1 MSFESDI
8 RIVYLK
14 LLRRE
19 PSADEISQSY
29 DKDIFFLE
37 QEIKESSEYKL
48 TKGYFFADSF
58 YDVSNNTYSFSN
70 VINDKNPRGIYLGND
85 YLNLNILLYDKSVEN
100 KVSDNFN
107 YYSFQNITNIQFSWG
122 NPLHQTHALYLNDA
136 CLKHTLE
143 YENTQISIEKYCLH
157 SFKTCFLQKISIMTT
172 ISSNLDINHLFETEM
187 SSYVLYYKSQSI
199 NFLEVKEEDVVIT
212 NMYLCNNQDFMYNGQ
227 NINSNSFTIPLI
239 ANEERIFYI
248 YTSILHKDNK
258 SEHNSKE
265 ILLNLLNFSDLEI
278 ISGHKTCWDKR
289 WYKRYDFELR
299 EYISKRQDFEKLIF
313 SFHYSLYK
321 LYSNIYVNDL
331 VYSIPNLLV
340 LDPELALKVIQSYI
354 YYMRNDYNTAKYYS
368 RDGKFLTFQKNNI
381 GLQMNQSALL
391 NIHIW
396 IYYVVSKN
404 INWFLTEGYPT
415 MLMNA
420 QFLMNCI
427 RDDTINNS
435 LSFDGFQ
442 QTNNAFT
449 VHITKMAL
457 NMTTVAQY
465 EFIIFRVFDGA
476 TDKEI
481 DTEEFTFTTGLY
493 VQYMNLG
500 YKSVSDSNIE
510 VRCEKINNMFCY
522 TFYTPED
529 NEFIGYKFSEKY
541 GYQLELGLNREITF
555 NLDESI
561 SQKPILF
568 YDTDG
573 LIIRHKYSNNV
584 DETLL
589 SNVNVIS
596 TDDSITINTNDV
608 KGYSCLTVDVYK
620 NDFNT
625 LYGDRAFITEHGL
638 TSNNVIVPFSN
649 YTDTYNSDT
658 VAEIFSVLTN
668 YYDNKNFYNV
678 EENVSFYTSD
688 NSSNVMNRLLHGG
701 LMLKLGQKTDSY
713 KVRQTLMN
721 TYKELLF
728 DLNKDS
734 VLGEDQ
740 YNNIIVYNM
749 LYNLLGFK
757 FNAQGL
763 TYENSNV
770 FPEEIDKISIRYNH
784 TSNNLTNVLQQS
796 YTFLNLEDVIT
807 IDFKYNELKEYV
819 QIVVD
824 ILPVYP
830 IYTLD
835 DVEIYI
841 DTVEREESFFGTDS
855 NTTKISYSQTTESF
869 DTLTYVQELTNQY
882 IHLKLDNGLITNY
895 FVKYVDE
902 ITDTYGSDML
912 YPTID
917 AKLSYE
923 DKCIFKLDLVFNSQT
938 FNRYELFNTLS
949 IDLNYEDNLLDV
961 ISNID
966 PYGFETNS
974 NCDISYDNSNVFN
987 IQYNESAKAG
997 SVVIGNLKL
1006 ELVKFDV
1013 FSRITPLYPFNG
1025 TVSVDGITKNIL
1037 FDKTNYPPIV
1047 RKLVK
1052 DYKYN
1057 IDTYVIEN
1065 DDVISLLYDEIVLPV
1080 EHILSS
1086 GNNVYEQLGHGD
1098 IDPTLNTGNLIRI
1111 NENIKTNLR
1120 HLNNANELNTFLDSK
1135 NAKLLDITCSDYST
1149 LFRIIENNVVELYG
1163 IGQNINDSLMINDI
1177 SNTNVISITRCDKFH
1192 NFLSTNQYTIEDW
1205 NIIQTVSSTM
1215 IYSKDNVYAIG
1226 NNENH
1231 NLGIDTEQSTEL
1243 VESVQIINLIK
1254 EENSRINKIILN
1266 DNSTIIYLDNNRV
1279 YGLGENVMFQYLTT
1293 ISSSIWLQ
1301 TPTELDVINRFI
1313 NINDYVIERIEGGSL
1328 HFKFL
1333 LFSLKTLAKEWW
1345 GIGRNRFNSM
1355 GLTPFITEDDYDVD
1369 IKHMVRLNQ
1378 IEAFVYGKQFDETYT
1393 GPIAKNANKVN
1404 LIPNHGISTYH
1415 TAIYD
1420 EETQDIYVLGA
1431 ISLNESESD
1440 ITTIKQ
1446 WTKWISKDDIVNIS
1460 GDVGNKIILLML
1472 NTQGIFI
1479 GLSKEDK
1486 DYINKHTNGHIQ
1498 CLVVNNGD
1506 NYVLHVGNTAI
1517 HLLRDVITLQNIMD
1531 LTSLEYN
1538 YRFEIEY
1545 ETNVKLFLDDIEFQV
1560 EIGDENTKHK
1570 LFIRLYVLEG
1580 NYIFEGMR
1588 NVYSD
1593 VIDISFQIA
1602 HNNVYSIS
1610 ADNSYTVN
1618 PTEDTHIEFEKK
1630 IILENQM
1637 IFRNLVSSLV

>member
-19 PSADEISQSY
+19 PSADEISQSF

-37 QEIKESSEYKL
+37 QEIKESNEYKL

-70 VINDKNPRGIYLGND
+70 VINDRNKKGIYLGND

-100 KVSDNFN
+100 KVSDNFK
-107 YYSFQNITNIQFSWG
+107 YYDFKDITNIQFSWG
-122 NPLHQTHALYLNDA
+122 EPLHQTHTLYLNDA
-136 CLKHTLE
+136 YLKHQLE
-143 YENTQISIEKYCLH
+143 YENAQISIEKYCLH
-157 SFKTCFLQKISIMTT
+157 SFKTCFLQKVSINAS
-172 ISSNLDINHLFETEM
+172 ISSTIDINHLFDSEM

-199 NFLEVKEEDVVIT
+199 NFLEVHEEDVVIT
-212 NMYLCNNQDFMYNGQ
+212 NMYLCNNQDFLHNGQ
-227 NINSNSFTIPLI
+227 NTSANSFTVPLM
-239 ANEERIFYI
+239 ANEERIFYV
-248 YTSILHKDNK
+248 YTSILHKDNI

-265 ILLNLLNFSDLEI
+265 ILLNLLNYSDLEI

-299 EYISKRQDFEKLIF
+299 EYISKRQEFEKLIF
-313 SFHYSLYK
+313 NFHYSLYK

-381 GLQMNQSALL
+381 GLQINQSALL

-427 RDDTINNS
+427 RDDSISNS

-449 VHITKMAL
+449 IHITKMAL

-481 DTEEFTFTTGLY
+481 DAEEFTFTTGLY

-500 YKSVSDSNIE
+500 YKSVSDSSIE

-522 TFYTPED
+522 TFYTSLDEL
-529 NEFIGYKFSEKY
+529 IGYKFSEQY

-561 SQKPILF
+561 AQKPILF
-568 YDTDG
+568 YDTNG
-573 LIIRHKYSNNV
+573 FIIRHKYSNNV

-589 SNVNVIS
+589 SNVNVLS

-608 KGYSCLTVDVYK
+608 KSYSCLTIDVYK

-625 LYGDRAFITEHGL
+625 LYGDNAFITEHGL

-658 VAEIFSVLTN
+658 VAEIFTVLTN
-668 YYDNKNFYNV
+668 FYDNKNFYNV
-678 EENVSFYTSD
+678 EENVSFYGSD
-688 NSSNVMNRLLHGG
+688 DSSNVQNRLLQSGM
-701 LMLKLGQKTDSY
+701 MLKLGQQTSNY

-721 TYKELLF
+721 TYKEVLF

-740 YNNIIVYNM
+740 HNNIIVYNM

-763 TYENSNV
+763 IYESSNV

-784 TSNNLTNVLQQS
+784 SYDNFTNVLQQS

-807 IDFKYNELKEYV
+807 IDFKYNEMKEYV

-830 IYTLD
+830 IYSLN
-835 DVEIYI
+835 DVEIYV
-841 DTVEREESFFGTDS
+841 DDVERDESFF
-855 NTTKISYSQTTESF
+855 TTESKINKIYYSQTTDSF
-869 DTLTYVQELTNQY
+869 DTLTYIQELTNQY
-882 IHLKLDNGLITNY
+882 IHLKLDNGVISNY
-895 FVKYVDE
+895 FVKYFDE

-912 YPTID
+912 YPTLN
-917 AKLSYE
+917 AHLSFE
-923 DKCIFKLDLVFNSQT
+923 DKCTFNLEIVFNSQT
-938 FNRYELFNTLS
+938 FNRYELFNSLN
-949 IDLNYEDNLLDV
+949 INLNYEDDLLDIV
-961 ISNID
+961 SETD

-974 NCDISYDNSNVFN
+974 NCIISYDNSNIFN
-987 IQYNESAKAG
+987 IIYNENDKAG

-1006 ELVKFDV
+1006 ELIEFDV
-1013 FSRITPLYPFNG
+1013 FSRITPLFPLNG
-1025 TVSVDGITKNIL
+1025 TVVVEGITKNIL

-1047 RKLVK
+1047 RELAK

-1065 DDVISLLYDEIVLPV
+1065 EDVISLLYDEIVLPV
-1080 EHILSS
+1080 EHVLSS

-1098 IDPTLNTGNLIRI
+1098 VDPTLNSGNLIRI

-1120 HLNNANELNTFLDSK
+1120 HLNNANELNAFLDSK

-1149 LFRIIENNVVELYG
+1149 LFRIIENDVVELYG
-1163 IGQNINDSLMINDI
+1163 IGKNSNDALMVNDI
-1177 SNTNVISITRCDKFH
+1177 SNTDVISITRCDKFH
-1192 NFLSTNQYTIEDW
+1192 NFLNTNQYNIEDF

-1215 IYSKDNVYAIG
+1215 LYSKDYVYAIG
-1226 NNENH
+1226 NNENY
-1231 NLGIDTEQSTEL
+1231 NLGIDTTQSTEI

-1266 DNSTIIYLDNNRV
+1266 NSSTIIYLDNNNV
-1279 YGLGENVMFQYLTT
+1279 YGLGESVMFKYLTT
-1293 ISSSIWLQ
+1293 ISSSIWLP
-1301 TPTELDVINRFI
+1301 TPTELDVINNFV

-1328 HFKFL
+1328 HLKFL
-1333 LFSLKTLAKEWW
+1333 LVSLKTLEKEWW
-1345 GIGRNRFNSM
+1345 GVGRNRFNSM
-1355 GLTPFITEDDYDVD
+1355 GLTPHITEDDYDVD

-1378 IEAFVYGKQFDETYT
+1378 IEAFIHGNKFDESYT
-1393 GPIAKNANKVN
+1393 GPSAKNANKVN
-1404 LIPNHGISTYH
+1404 LIPNYGISTYH

-1420 EETQDIYVLGA
+1420 EETRDIYVLGA
-1431 ISLNESESD
+1431 LSLNESESE
-1440 ITTIKQ
+1440 ITTITQ
-1446 WTKWISKDDIVNIS
+1446 WTKWISKEDIVSIS
-1460 GDVGNKIILLML
+1460 GSSDYKIILSML
-1472 NTQGIFI
+1472 NSQGIFI

-1486 DYINKHTNGHIQ
+1486 QYMKKHKSEHIQ
-1498 CLVVNNGD
+1498 CLVVNSGD
-1506 NYVLHVGNTAI
+1506 NYVLHMGNTTI
-1517 HLLRDVITLQNIMD
+1517 NLLMGSIILHNSMD
-1531 LTSLEYN
+1531 LTSLEYD

-1545 ETNVKLFLDDIEFQV
+1545 RNSVKLFLDNIEFQF
-1560 EIGDENTKHK
+1560 ENEDYTEYK
-1570 LFIRLYVLEG
+1570 LYIRLYVLEG
-1580 NYIFEGMR
+1580 HYIFEGKR

-1593 VIDISFQIA
+1593 VIDISFQLE
-1602 HNNVYSIS
+1602 HNNMYKIS
-1610 ADNSYTVN
+1610 TQNSYTVN
-1618 PTEDTHIEFEKK
+1618 TSATTYVEFEKK
-1630 IILENQM
+1630 IILENRL